1 MPSFGLG
8 LTKKHV
14 STIPHLRKQSQTNPC
29 QQLAS
34 ATMCQPAFFCK
45 TTKLLGYSYVIVGKL
60 MLKTS
65 PLSPTAFLNLSSSK
79 IKVYKIWTPFRS
91 MQIKT
96 SWPNGHHGTKDL
108 VTNSKLACAC
118 WWSLGIELRVFLSLS
133 GASNQ
138 HTFTPHAD
146 RAAEI
151 SNQRFFYLHLPF
163 KSTFHGSKIFINSLL
178 LWGIFY
184 YSRGGVWFWI
194 SDGGGDFF

>member
-1 MPSFGLG
+1 
-8 LTKKHV
+8 
-14 STIPHLRKQSQTNPC
+14 
-29 QQLAS
+29 
-34 ATMCQPAFFCK
+34 
-45 TTKLLGYSYVIVGKL
+45 
-60 MLKTS
+60 
-65 PLSPTAFLNLSSSK
+65 
-79 IKVYKIWTPFRS
+79 

-151 SNQRFFYLHLPF
+151 SNLFGLALCNSIAGRICVYIVDFLCIYGVL
-163 KSTFHGSKIFINSLL
+163 KSIIEGSKICIK
-178 LWGIFY
+178 I
-184 YSRGGVWFWI
+184 
-194 SDGGGDFF
+194 